1 MDLAALT
8 ATILKRLRDPQADFQ
23 LQACVRG
30 EDETLWL
37 TRRGARVT
45 LTVLGPSGG
54 ELEWSESAFRDAD
67 PQRAFDE
74 LQARINLVVLHSG
87 GPFPDDLMPLFLPDE
102 TQPVARYKAE
112 WASWEA
118 FDNWLASAGRG
129 QASPPP

>member
-1 MDLAALT
+1 MDPGALT

-37 TRRGARVT
+37 SRRGPRVT

-54 ELEWSESAFRDAD
+54 ELDWGESAFRDVD
-67 PQRAFDE
+67 PQRAFDQLRE
-74 LQARINLVVLHSG
+74 RINLVVLHAG

-102 TQPVARYKAE
+102 TQPVASYRAE
-112 WASWEA
+112 WPSLEEFHA
-118 FDNWLASAGRG
+118 WLEGR
-129 QASPPP
+129 SD